1 MPASAFDA
9 AGSAA
14 QAIKSLEMRIEALT
28 RASEDLAQ
36 QLEKAAEGGDAQA
49 SFNLSST
56 LNNIEQERRQL
67 LAEKAR
73 LEGKPKEEDD
83 SRPQRGLNRLFYN
96 GGYAQNN
103 ARAAALIGTGRD
115 MAAGTGFDLYGFL
128 RLATNYASHGAKTQS
143 EAIAD
148 TRQAALFA
156 NRTGASRRAWRRR
169 RRTSFFLR

>member
-14 QAIKSLEMRIEALT
+14 QAIKSLEMRIETLT

-49 SFNLSST
+49 SFNLSTT
-56 LNNIEQERRQL
+56 LNNVEQERRQL

-103 ARAAALIGTGRD
+103 ARAAALIGTGL
-115 MAAGTGFDLYGFL
+115 DLYGFL

-156 NRTGASRRAWRRR
+156 NRTRASRRAWRRR